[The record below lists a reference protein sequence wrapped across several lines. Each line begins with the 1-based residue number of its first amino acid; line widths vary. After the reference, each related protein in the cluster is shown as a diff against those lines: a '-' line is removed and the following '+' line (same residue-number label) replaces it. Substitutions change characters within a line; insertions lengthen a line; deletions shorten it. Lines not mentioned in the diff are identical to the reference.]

1 MKDRIFGVLQRVG
14 RSFMLPIAI
23 LPVAGL
29 LLGIGGS
36 FTNETT
42 LKTYGLEGIMGQGT
56 VFHGIFQVMNDAGN
70 IVFSNLPILFAIGV
84 AIGMAKKEKE
94 VAALSAVIAFFIM
107 HASISALISI
117 NGGIENM
124 LQGAVADVCGITSL
138 QMGVF
143 GGIVVGLG
151 VAALHNRFYRIELP
165 QVLSFFGGT
174 RFVPIISA
182 LVYTLVGILMYF
194 IWPPVQIGINSVGNV
209 VLNSGYIG
217 TWVYGFMERLL
228 IPFGLHHVFYIP
240 FWQTAVGGTMEV
252 GGRIVEGA
260 QNIFFAQLA
269 DSGVTH
275 FAVSATRFMSGKF
288 PLMIFGL
295 PGAALAMYRTAQPRK
310 RKLVYG
316 LLLSAALT
324 SMVTG
329 ITEPLEFTFLFVAP
343 LLYGIHCVF
352 AGLAYALMHFFN
364 VGVGMTFS
372 GGLIDLFLFGI
383 LQGNAKTN
391 WIWVVIV
398 GVFYFIIYY
407 FLFSF
412 LIKKLNLRTPGRFDD
427 DEVKLYKRSDVDAK
441 KKGSSGTDLG
451 DTAVSESDGV
461 AGSKSGGSAGSDEGD
476 GSKGAIANEL
486 SIAICKGLGGKDNI
500 SDVDCCATRLR
511 CTVFNADLVNDS
523 VLRMT
528 GASGVV
534 HKGNVVQIIY
544 GPKVTVIKSDFEE
557 FLESDLADTIGKET
571 EALREKHKD
580 SIRENNENNTIE
592 RNKNGTMESN
602 ENNGNGITRKETSIT
617 SGGKKI
623 LVLSPITGFADK
635 IENAPDEA
643 FASKMMGDGAVV
655 TPRAP
660 IVKAPVDGEVTFVFD
675 SKHAIGIKDSNGL
688 NYIIHV
694 GIDTVKLGGKGFD
707 VFVRAGDKVK
717 YGDTLMKLD
726 LEYLKKNAP
735 SIVSP
740 VLCTDM
746 NNRMT
751 IKLLKEGAVQ
761 AGEELF
767 EIEISE

>member
-1 MKDRIFGVLQRVG
+1 MKDKIFGVLQRVG

-42 LKTYGLEGIMGQGT
+42 LKTYGLENIMGSGT
-56 VFHGIFQVMNDAGN
+56 VFHAIFQVMNDAGN
-70 IVFSNLPILFAIGV
+70 IVFANLPILFAIGV

-94 VAALSAVIAFFIM
+94 VAALSSVIAFFIM
-107 HASISALISI
+107 HASISALITI
-117 NGGIENM
+117 NGGAENM

-143 GGIVVGLG
+143 GGIIVGLG
-151 VAALHNRFYRIELP
+151 TAALHNRFYKIELP

-182 LVYTLVGILMYF
+182 LVYTLVGILMFF
-194 IWPPVQIGINSVGNV
+194 IWPVVQSGINAVGEV
-209 VLNSGYIG
+209 VLNSGYAG

-252 GGRIVEGA
+252 GGKLIEGA

-269 DSGVTH
+269 DPAVKE

-295 PGAALAMYRTAQPRK
+295 PGAALAMYKTAKTEK
-310 RKLVYG
+310 RKLVSG

-324 SMVTG
+324 SMITG

-352 AGLAYALMHFFN
+352 AGLAYALMHFFG

-383 LQGNAKTN
+383 LQGNQKTN

-398 GVFYFIIYY
+398 GVFYFVIYY

-412 LIKKLNLRTPGRFDD
+412 LIKKLNLRTQGRFDE
-427 DEVKLYKRSDVDAK
+427 DEIKLYGRSDVEAK
-441 KKGSSGTDLG
+441 KQNDENVPVVDEL
-451 DTAVSESDGV
+451 
-461 AGSKSGGSAGSDEGD
+461 SAG
-476 GSKGAIANEL
+476 
-486 SIAICKGLGGKDNI
+486 ICEGLGGKENI

-511 CTVFNADLVNDS
+511 ITVHDATLVNDS
-523 VLRMT
+523 RLRLT

-534 HKGNVVQIIY
+534 HKGNGVQIIY
-544 GPKVTVIKSDFEE
+544 GPKVTVIKSNFEDY
-557 FLESDLADTIGKET
+557 LESGAAAKTVKSRVKTSQNIDKEHT
-571 EALREKHKD
+571 SRQDNKVEKDKEAVTKPNKEK
-580 SIRENNENNTIE
+580 IRETIIIASPMT
-592 RNKNGTMESN
+592 GT
-602 ENNGNGITRKETSIT
+602 
-617 SGGKKI
+617 
-623 LVLSPITGFADK
+623 ADK

-643 FASKMMGDGAVV
+643 FSGKMMGDGAVV
-655 TPRAP
+655 TPSEP
-660 IVKAPVDGEVTFVFD
+660 IVMSPADGVVSFVFD
-675 SKHAIGIKDSNGL
+675 TKHALGIHTDSGL
-688 NYIIHV
+688 DIIVHV
-694 GIDTVKLGGKGFD
+694 GIDTVKLNGKGFE
-707 VFVRAGDKVK
+707 VYVKGGDRVK
-717 YGDTLMKLD
+717 KGDNLIKLD
-726 LEYLKKNAP
+726 LKYLNQNAP
-735 SIVSP
+735 SMASP
-740 VLCTDM
+740 VLCTEM
-746 NNRMT
+746 KENQR
-751 IKLLKEGAVQ
+751 IRLLNKGNIH

-767 EIEISE
+767 AVDIME